1 MSVQLSASNHN
12 EMEDEVLGK
21 RFPKWIH
28 LGDCDDIAKEIEHP
42 LFIDWSNV
50 NARSVLT
57 LLGLVKVGGDLAGEI
72 SIPEARRAVMRARA
86 TFDRVA
92 SRLIRYGKVQYSPPR
107 ANEDGSVEI
116 RPLRYVEPAV
126 GTEYLARQI
135 DRFEK
140 YVEHVAKKGATHVS
154 WG

>member
-1 MSVQLSASNHN
+1 MITAAVFDTKPYDRDPLQRAA
-12 EMEDEVLGK
+12 E
-21 RFPKWIH
+21 RTP
-28 LGDCDDIAKEIEHP
+28 DDPSP
-42 LFIDWSNV
+42 LF
-50 NARSVLT
+50 
-57 LLGLVKVGGDLAGEI
+57 K
-72 SIPEARRAVMRARA
+72 RARA